1 MANLIKNDASVGP
14 MVNTATLATVPPM
27 DDVIINTGDIV
38 KIREDK
44 RAPGDAKSHY
54 AVVFGRGPRG
64 TLDETKEMIGFRFQR
79 KKGEVKNGRQKYLA
93 DEPSGSSFLY
103 VGDRELLVTVQ
114 GELQGFRRAAG
125 MLELIWSS
133 TSDMP
138 KPDWYDNA
146 LDQINQDRERKIEEK
161 MKRAIIAGS
170 KSEQSE
176 DEVML
181 GLEENDDVAI
191 ASIKFEQK
199 ENSKEI
205 SKEIV
210 TNPGIKIMQWNQK
223 ALTHKSSD
231 FDGDDDMQHIKN
243 LYKTIRDERP
253 AVIVMEE
260 VTRKG
265 KESVAKICEMLNDFN
280 TKLKIANKNKAE
292 SGFKEKPFY
301 GGVDE
306 ENWAYGVSE
315 PVDVRLN
322 DAYDKGREYGSEI
335 YAVIYQKS
343 LMGRA
348 QRIFV
353 DGEELDGEDNRV
365 GQVLFK
371 DGFAPH
377 NVRRDVRLRSEEEAD
392 PVPVETIYFRDDGVE
407 HVQKDRVDMK
417 RATDVFEI
425 AARIRGGVRSRFLHR
440 PVLFHF
446 PHCSLLDG
454 PISILANHLAASEMD
469 KSMQNIIECAYVQH
483 LATELKVK
491 HARHVVLL
499 GDFNVSQ
506 CNNEAMWNE
515 DDLPGVEDDEEL
527 DDEDENGSD
536 RLPRAFNQYTLLQPI
551 RTDFQ
556 HHYLRVIDEEISTNV
571 YPFLGGLTA
580 MPAHNDDIWLPISPA
595 SHENNKFTHT
605 SPDRRIISAR
615 VVPVPR
621 NVLHSWAGMSDMYKV
636 VKKGSSSERV
646 PRAKIT
652 QRLAYLWSDHKPIW
666 ARIWLNG
673 SLSL

>member
-14 MVNTATLATVPPM
+14 MVDTATLATAPPM

-38 KIREDK
+38 KIREET

-64 TLDETKEMIGFRFQR
+64 TLDKTKEMVGFRFQR
-79 KKGEVKNGRQKYLA
+79 KKGEVKNGKRKYLV

-103 VGDRELLVTVQ
+103 EGDREILVTVH

-133 TSDMP
+133 SSDMP
-138 KPDWYDNA
+138 KPDWYDNV

-161 MKRAIIAGS
+161 RKRAIIAGP

-181 GLEENDDVAI
+181 GLEEHDDVAI
-191 ASIKFEQK
+191 ASIKFERK
-199 ENSKEI
+199 ENSGEI

-231 FDGDDDMQHIKN
+231 LDEDDHKQRIKN

-253 AVIVMEE
+253 AVVVMEE

-265 KESVAKICEMLNDFN
+265 RKSVAEICQMLN
-280 TKLKIANKNKAE
+280 AYYNKAE
-292 SGFKEKPFY
+292 SGFKEKPFNS
-301 GGVDE
+301 GVDE

-322 DAYDKGREYGSEI
+322 DAYDQGREYGSEI

-343 LMGRA
+343 LMGSA

-353 DGEELDGEDNRV
+353 DGEELDGADNRV

-371 DGFAPH
+371 DGFASH

-407 HVQKDRVDMK
+407 HVHEHRVDMK
-417 RATDVFEI
+417 RVTDVFEI

-454 PISILANHLAASEMD
+454 PISILANHLAASEID
-469 KSMQNIIECAYVQH
+469 KSIQNIIECAYVQH
-483 LATELKVK
+483 LVTELKVK
-491 HARHVVLL
+491 YDRHVVLL

-527 DDEDENGSD
+527 DDENENRSD

-556 HHYLRVIDEEISTNV
+556 HHYLRAIDEEISTNV
-571 YPFLGGLTA
+571 YPFLGGLTS

-595 SHENNKFTHT
+595 SHENKFTHT

-621 NVLHSWAGMSDMYKV
+621 NILHSWAGMSAMYKV
-636 VKKGSSSERV
+636 VKKGSSNERV

-673 SLSL
+673 NLSL